1 MSVIRAVDWRDLG
14 LLARVRHRGL
24 CLDSQLAFTR
34 GANALQNALLDPF
47 NPQHSISTLVAR
59 GGRSAGG
66 SAIAQ
71 LLLLENH
78 PLARLAFFGP
88 PEALELPLGFEML
101 EALERFA
108 GEHGAQSLIAEVDE
122 QAPAF
127 ESLRAAGFAIY
138 ARQKLWRLDR
148 SSAHQPAPNT
158 PAWRHPSQQDHLAIQ
173 GLFRNLVPALVQQ
186 VEPPPGKEGQG
197 LVHWAE
203 GELLAF
209 LDVHR
214 GPAGTWILP
223 YIHPAVESREELIA
237 GALAGLSPSPSRPL
251 YLCVRSYQGGLAAA
265 LEALGFQPYLDQAVM
280 VKRLTARLREAALRP
295 LPAMEG
301 TQPEA
306 SAPITYNCVRHS
318 AVSQKRGS

>member
-1 MSVIRAVDWRDLG
+1 MSVIRPVDWRDLG

-59 GGRSAGG
+59 GGRPASNSAV
-66 SAIAQ
+66 AQ

-88 PEALELPLGFEML
+88 PEALELPLGLEML
-101 EALERFA
+101 EALARFA

-122 QAPAF
+122 QSPAF
-127 ESLRAAGFAIY
+127 ESLRAASFAIY
-138 ARQKLWRLDR
+138 ARQSLWRLDSPGAR
-148 SSAHQPAPNT
+148 PQAPDA
-158 PAWRHPSQQDHLAIQ
+158 PGWRHPSVQDRLAIQ

-186 VEPPPGKEGQG
+186 VEPPPGRDRQG
-197 LVHWAE
+197 LVYWAE
-203 GELLAF
+203 GELMAF

-214 GPAGTWILP
+214 GPAGTCILP

-237 GALAGLSPSPSRPL
+237 GALAGL
-251 YLCVRSYQGGLAAA
+251 
-265 LEALGFQPYLDQAVM
+265 
-280 VKRLTARLREAALRP
+280 
-295 LPAMEG
+295 
-301 TQPEA
+301 
-306 SAPITYNCVRHS
+306 
-318 AVSQKRGS
+318 